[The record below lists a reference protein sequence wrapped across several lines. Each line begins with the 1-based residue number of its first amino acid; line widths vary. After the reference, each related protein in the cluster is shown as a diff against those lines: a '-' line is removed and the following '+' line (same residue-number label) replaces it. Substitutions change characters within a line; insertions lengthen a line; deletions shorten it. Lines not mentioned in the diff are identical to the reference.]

1 MVSFCV
7 PRSLKV
13 ATGGGCVQYI
23 STSGTIH
30 ICTQG
35 SGHTGVL
42 SNIPSFP
49 ELSASDI
56 PEYLWLVEFFNSEI
70 NIHKCLLRASYLPE
84 VPNTSCAIALE
95 ETLPNRHSKGSNKPP

>member
-13 ATGGGCVQYI
+13 ATGEGCVQYI
-23 STSGTIH
+23 STSGSVQ

-56 PEYLWLVEFFNSEI
+56 PEYLWLVEFFNFDI
-70 NIHKCLLRASYLPE
+70 NIYIIFSEVLPL
-84 VPNTSCAIALE
+84 VHT
-95 ETLPNRHSKGSNKPP
+95 